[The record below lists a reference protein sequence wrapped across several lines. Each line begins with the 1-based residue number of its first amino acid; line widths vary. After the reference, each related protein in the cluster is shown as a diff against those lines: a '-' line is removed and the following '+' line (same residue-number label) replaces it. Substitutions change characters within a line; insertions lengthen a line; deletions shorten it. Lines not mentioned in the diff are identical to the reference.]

1 MFSRNI
7 GKRKQTK
14 KLIKEIQKAADI
26 PAFVTVDEE
35 GGEVARIAGNPD
47 MKTTKY
53 PSMEDVGKKKDA
65 DYVNNMGKTIGND
78 IKKLGFNVD
87 FAPVADALTNVD
99 NTVIGNRAFSS
110 DAGVAAQMVSSA
122 VTGLQETGVSACLK
136 HFPGHG
142 DTAGDSHTGAAQTD
156 RTKEEMEAAEFLP
169 FQSGIEAGADMIMVG
184 HITAPN
190 LTDGDSLPA
199 SISEK
204 IITGVLR
211 NELGYQGIII
221 TDAMNMG
228 AITEYYKSD
237 VAAIMALKAGA
248 DMVLMPENF
257 EEAYQGVLDAVAD
270 GTVSE
275 ERIDDSLRRIYR
287 VKLRSR
293 VL

>member
-1 MFSRNI
+1 M
-7 GKRKQTK
+7 
-14 KLIKEIQKAADI
+14 
-26 PAFVTVDEE
+26 
-35 GGEVARIAGNPD
+35 
-47 MKTTKY
+47 
-53 PSMEDVGKKKDA
+53 
-65 DYVNNMGKTIGND
+65 
-78 IKKLGFNVD
+78 D
-87 FAPVADALTNVD
+87 FAPVADVLTNVD

-156 RTKEEMEAAEFLP
+156 RTKEEMVAEEFLP
-169 FQSGIEAGADMIMVG
+169 FQSGIEAGVDMIMVG

-257 EEAYQGVLDAVAD
+257 EEAYQGVLDAVVD